1 MDKLKVSTGAIV
13 RVVLLVLA
21 IINSFLSAF
30 GVIPEEI
37 VGNDQAYVI
46 ASQIITALV
55 AAWNSWKNN
64 SFTQNAIKA
73 DKYLACLKSCGVGR
87 DEENST
93 VITAESSNN
102 KE

>member
-73 DKYLACLKSCGVGR
+73 DKYLACLKSGGVGK
-87 DEENST
+87 DEEDHA
-93 VITAESSNN
+93 VIAESFDNRG
-102 KE
+102 